1 MGRRNRKNILYDGC
15 YAHVFSRAADK
26 RYIFNGTQDFEKFKT
41 LLAESKRRFS
51 YRIHHYCLMHTHF
64 HLAVSMD
71 HAEAFSEGLKGVK
84 WSYARYFNL
93 RNQRFGPLWRDRFK
107 SLLIEDERYLQA
119 CGRYIEGNPVEAGIV
134 KRCEDWP
141 YSSSRHY
148 LEGKED
154 ALVDSYT
161 FDGEPIT
168 IKGDPEKTFTQ
179 GQVIGSDLFK
189 IHFEEESILP
199 VPR

>member
-1 MGRRNRKNILYDGC
+1 MGRRNRRSILYDGC

-26 RYIFNGTQDFEKFKT
+26 RYVFSGDEDFEKFKA
-41 LLAESKRRFS
+41 LLLKSKQECS

-71 HAEAFSEGLKGVK
+71 DIKQFSEGLKWVK

-93 RNQRFGPLWRDRFK
+93 RNMRFGPLWRDRFK
-107 SLLIEDERYLQA
+107 SLLIENEQYLEA
-119 CGRYIEGNPVEAGIV
+119 CGRYIEGNPLEAGIV

-141 YSSSRHY
+141 HSSSRYY

-154 ALVDSYT
+154 ALVDPYT
-161 FDGEPIT
+161 FDGEPVV
-168 IKGDPEKTFTQ
+168 IKGDPEQHFNQ
-179 GQVIGSDLFK
+179 GKVIGSDLFK
-189 IHFEEESILP
+189 IYFEEESTLS
-199 VPR
+199 VPQ

>member
-1 MGRRNRKNILYDGC
+1 MGRRNRRSILYDGC

-26 RYIFNGTQDFEKFKT
+26 RYIFSGDEDFEKFKA
-41 LLAESKRRFS
+41 LLFESKQKFS

-71 HAEAFSEGLKGVK
+71 NAEQFSEGLKRVK
-84 WSYARYFNL
+84 WSYARHFND
-93 RNQRFGPLWRDRFK
+93 RDKRFGPLWRDRFK
-107 SLLIEDERYLQA
+107 SLLIEDEQYLQA

-141 YSSSRHY
+141 HSSSRY
-148 LEGKED
+148 YFKGEED
-154 ALVDSYT
+154 ALVDPYA
-161 FDGEPIT
+161 FDGEPVI
-168 IKGDPEKTFTQ
+168 IKGDMEKYFTQ

-189 IHFEEESILP
+189 IHFEEESTMP